1 MKCFVESAGSSNRH
15 HVCCSEKAWSHGDTH
30 SMPFGNLSMASTSSA
45 FLQFSPLTVSRS
57 SKIPRVKCPSLKFYW
72 GQPSSRSLSVHV
84 SLDEEAPLS
93 APEESPE
100 ELLPDSTQLKEL
112 FLDSERRRLI
122 TKLSEANQ
130 HNRYLKRQLI
140 ARDDDLVNIRSELAF
155 LELEIQV
162 LTELAEEIASYGVSS
177 SSRKIKGKY
186 IQSHLVSRL
195 QALQGKI
202 EKQRKDVDAVKFR
215 EITLYWIGM
224 AESVQV
230 MGSFDGWSQGEDM
243 SQEFTGA
250 YVKFSASMK
259 LRPGRYEV
267 KFLVDGQW
275 QLSPELPTIGEGELK
290 NNLLIVE

>member
-140 ARDDDLVNIRSELAF
+140 ARDDDLVNIRSELAV
-155 LELEIQV
+155 LELEIQA

-215 EITLYWIGM
+215 EITLYWI
-224 AESVQV
+224 AWQR
-230 MGSFDGWSQGEDM
+230 EDM

-259 LRPGRYEV
+259 LRPGRKYEV